1 MRPPAGGAD
10 LVSGRFDVGA
20 RAREEPDFGAGL
32 RKRDRA
38 GAADAAARAGDVR
51 GAAVE
56 SEAGGGVQGA
66 AILNGVRPHFV
77 RAFRPRISSAHFVRA
92 FRPGCP
98 DADRPLSAPVRAHA
112 VSPADWNTG
121 GP

>member
-10 LVSGRFDVGA
+10 LVSSRFDVGA

-38 GAADAAARAGDVR
+38 GAADAAAGAGDER

-77 RAFRPRISSAHFVRA
+77 RAFRP
-92 FRPGCP
+92 GYP
-98 DADRPLSAPVRAHA
+98 DADRPASAAVRAHA
-112 VSPADWNTG
+112 VSPAYCTLAAHETFRSRR
-121 GP
+121 